1 MYSKN
6 QRWSIKLLLDKD
18 EKLDAQKKPVM
29 QFSDAFSVYLPQG
42 KIMSVSF
49 PEDEI

>member
-6 QRWSIKLLLDKD
+6 QRWSIKLLLD
-18 EKLDAQKKPVM
+18 EEERLHAQKKPRM
-29 QFSDAFSVYLPQG
+29 QFSDAFSVYLLQG

-49 PEDEI
+49 PDDEI

>member
-6 QRWSIKLLLDKD
+6 QCWSIKLLLD
-18 EKLDAQKKPVM
+18 EEERLHAQKEPVM
-29 QFSDAFSVYLPQG
+29 QFSDGFSVYLSQG

-49 PEDEI
+49 PDDEI

>member
-6 QRWSIKLLLDKD
+6 QRWSIKLLLD
-18 EKLDAQKKPVM
+18 EEELDAQKKPVM
-29 QFSDAFSVYLPQG
+29 QFSDGFSVYLSEG

-49 PEDEI
+49 PDAEI